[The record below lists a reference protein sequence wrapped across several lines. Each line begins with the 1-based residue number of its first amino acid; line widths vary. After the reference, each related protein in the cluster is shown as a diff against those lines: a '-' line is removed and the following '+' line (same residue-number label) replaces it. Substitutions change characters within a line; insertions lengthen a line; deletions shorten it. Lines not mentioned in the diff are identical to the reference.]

1 MAVPKK
7 KLSVSRKKIRLN
19 SKRQN
24 LKNYFQCDKSLNFTL
39 LHRRGSCEN
48 NKTTNLVN
56 KYNFDFL

>member
-19 SKRQN
+19 SQRYN
-24 LKNYFQCDKSLNFTL
+24 LKNYVQCDKTQNFTL
-39 LHRRGSCEN
+39 LHRRSCEK

>member
-19 SKRQN
+19 SQRYI
-24 LKNYFQCDKSLNFTL
+24 LKNYSQCDKCQNFTL
-39 LHRRGSCEN
+39 LHRRCSCEN